1 MKMEVDLIKEIRSLR
16 KEVSLILKRQELMLE
31 TLIPQAKPTKE
42 EMKIIKKR
50 KKFGSEKELFKA
62 LR

>member
-1 MKMEVDLIKEIRSLR
+1 MKMEPDLIKEIRSLR
-16 KEVSLILKRQELMLE
+16 KEVSLILRRQELMLE
-31 TLIPQAKPTKE
+31 ALIPQAKPTKE

-50 KKFGSEKELFKA
+50 KEFGSEKELFKA